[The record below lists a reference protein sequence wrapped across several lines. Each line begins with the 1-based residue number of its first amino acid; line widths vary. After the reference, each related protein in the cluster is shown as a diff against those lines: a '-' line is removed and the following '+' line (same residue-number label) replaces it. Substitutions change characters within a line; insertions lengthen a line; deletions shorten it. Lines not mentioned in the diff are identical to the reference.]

1 MQPSTE
7 LSKNE
12 ERKRIREGEAKAQKK
27 QAIK

>member
-27 QAIK
+27 TSD